1 MSNINTKIMSATPE
15 AVKRLEHLINESEKD
30 IKAIKIGV
38 ENGGCAGM
46 AYTMDYIEDLNVCG
60 EIVKLN
66 NINVIVDNSALLFL
80 LGTELDYEET
90 KLNSGFIFN
99 NPNQTDECGC
109 GESVTLEQAEIPV
122 EFIKN

>member
-1 MSNINTKIMSATPE
+1 MSKINTKIMSATPE

-38 ENGGCAGM
+38 ENGGFAGM
-46 AYTMDYIEDLNVCG
+46 AYTMDYIEDLNVGG

>member
-1 MSNINTKIMSATPE
+1 MNKINSKIMSATPE
-15 AVKRLEHLINESEKD
+15 AIERLEYLINKSEKD
-30 IKAIKIGV
+30 VKAVKIGV

-46 AYTMDYIEDLNVCG
+46 AYTMDYVDNLDVGG
-60 EIVKLN
+60 EIVQLN
-66 NINVIVDNSALLFL
+66 NINIVIESSALLFL

-99 NPNQTDECGC
+99 NPNQTDACGC

-122 EFIKN
+122 EFNKE